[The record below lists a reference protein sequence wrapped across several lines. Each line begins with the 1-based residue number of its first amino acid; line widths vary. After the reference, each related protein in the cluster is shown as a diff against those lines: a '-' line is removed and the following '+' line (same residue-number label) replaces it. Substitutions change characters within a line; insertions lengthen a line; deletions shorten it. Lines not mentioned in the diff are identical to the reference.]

1 MNNIKNI
8 AKNSIVTFVGD
19 NISKVLTLVLTIFI
33 ARFFGDVDYGK
44 FAFAISFTGLFIIF
58 IDLGTRLV
66 VTRDISIN
74 KEKSSNYLYNLFLLK
89 VVSSFFTFILIFAI
103 INLLNYPKETT
114 YAIYIAALI
123 IIFESLNQSVYSFFQ
138 AFQKMEYK
146 AGLKVIR
153 TIIRFTVTLP
163 LLFLGYGLLPVL
175 SVYLLVQAIGFIL
188 ALITFRKKISQFSF
202 NFDYSLIKYLVRKG
216 FPFLLA
222 TAFVLIYFYI
232 DITMLSI
239 MKGDA
244 VVGWY
249 QSAYNLVDGL
259 ITIPIA
265 FAGALFPVAVNYYK
279 NNKKNLI
286 QLYNNATKF
295 ISLLSF
301 PLAFGT
307 SLLAD
312 KIILLVYGEE
322 YANAIPALQILI
334 WVLIPLYIV
343 YIMGMVQ
350 IVIHKEKLGAY
361 ALAFTA
367 FVNVVSNLI
376 LIPKYSLLGAA
387 VATIFSEVVY
397 LILYYIINTKFLCT
411 LNIFKITWR
420 PFIASVAMGIFI
432 YNFRFLNLFV
442 IIIIA
447 FFIYAFLIYIL
458 KAFGEEE
465 KIILKKLF
473 KRNVV

>member
-1 MNNIKNI
+1 MSTIRRV
-8 AKNSIVTFVGD
+8 AKNSIASFVGD
-19 NISKVLTLVLTIFI
+19 NISKFLTLVLVIFI

-44 FAFAISFTGLFIIF
+44 FAFAISFAGLFIIL

-66 VTRDISIN
+66 VTRDISTN
-74 KEKSSNYLYNLFLLK
+74 KEKASNYLYNLFLLK
-89 VVSSFFTFILIFAI
+89 VVSSFFTFILIFLI
-103 INLLNYPKETT
+103 INLLNYPKDTT
-114 YAIYIAALI
+114 YAIYIASLI
-123 IIFESLNQSVYSFFQ
+123 IIFDSLNQSIYSFFQ
-138 AFQKMEYK
+138 AFQRMEYP

-153 TIIRFTVTLP
+153 TIIRFSITLP

-175 SVYLLVQAIGFIL
+175 FVYLLTQVIGFIL
-188 ALITFRKKISQFSF
+188 ALITFRVKISQFSF
-202 NFDYSLIKYLVRKG
+202 KFDYSLIKYFLRKG

-222 TAFVLIYFYI
+222 SAFVLIYFRI

-249 QSAYNLVDGL
+249 QSAYNLIDGL

-265 FAGALFPVAVNYYK
+265 FSGALFPVAAIYYK
-279 NNKKNLI
+279 TNKNKLI

-301 PLAFGT
+301 PLAFGV

-312 KIILLVYGEE
+312 NIILLIYGEE

-343 YIMGMVQ
+343 FIMGMIQV
-350 IVIHKEKLGAY
+350 VIHKEKLGAY
-361 ALAFTA
+361 ALGFTA
-367 FVNVVSNLI
+367 LVNVVLNLI

-387 VATIFSEVVY
+387 IATIISEGVY
-397 LILYYIINTKFLCT
+397 LILYYIINAKFFYS
-411 LNIFKITWR
+411 LNLLKITWK
-420 PFIASVAMGIFI
+420 PFIASVVMGIFI
-432 YNFRFLNLFV
+432 YYFRFLNLFV
-442 IIIIA
+442 VVIIS
-447 FFIYAFLIYIL
+447 FFIYLFLLYIL

-465 KIILKKLF
+465 KTMLKRLF
-473 KRNVV
+473 ERNTL